1 MYSLIKRAL
10 LLSLMSVICMVASAQ
25 STITGNVKD
34 ASGEPMIGVTV
45 MVDDKVGAITDFD
58 GNFSIND
65 VSHSS
70 KLKISYIGYKDQ
82 TVAVGNKTVFN
93 IVLEEDNQSLN
104 EVVVVGYGTMKK
116 TDLTGSVSSVNT
128 DQLNAKGAP
137 NVLENLQGSVP
148 GVSITKSTGR
158 TNGGYDIEIRGKS
171 SINSDVTPMYVVDGI
186 IMSDIDWLNPQD
198 IERIDVLKDAS
209 STAIYGSRA
218 TAGVVMVTTKSGT
231 TVDKKAT
238 KPSISYDG
246 YYGISNVTRM
256 PDLCDGQQFY
266 NYRFL
271 RFLTNGS
278 QSTLN
283 GQTVTTMGQTD
294 FKQMGLYNTSKDE
307 YRMKSMLESGDTY
320 DWPGMVTQNGKQQN
334 HYLAVSGSTD
344 ALNYHVGLGYSSDE
358 GVYKGDSEEKF
369 NFKGSLDATINK
381 YISAGFS
388 VNLAKVGNSYAN
400 DDGIK
405 NAYRMAP
412 YSVPYDSEGNLNQR
426 PGNYA
431 ALGSDSSNQFTDDQN
446 PLILLQNAKERKDTY
461 RAISN
466 IYLQINPYKGITFKT
481 TFSPDFTYYRDGSYT
496 GTLDE
501 SANNE
506 AMKTEKTNFS
516 YKWDNVLTWDQM
528 FGENHHLNI
537 MGLYSV
543 EYAKSEQQKLDYTSV
558 LDGTYWWNM
567 STGDYAAG
575 SNSANSYS
583 ESSLMSYA
591 LRGNY
596 TLMGRYMLTATIR
609 WDGSSKFTKDYRWGS
624 FPSVALAWRLSE
636 EPFMAKT
643 KKWLSNAKV
652 RLSYGV
658 TGNNAGIGNYDTQQT
673 VSSALY
679 YPFGS
684 TYYTGFYPS
693 GVVDASLQWEK
704 SHEYNVGIDF
714 GFLNE
719 RIRGSVDWYQKT
731 SKDLLYSVNLPLESG
746 GGTVTTNIGSVRNTG
761 IEVSLTTENIATK
774 DWHWTTTF
782 TFAHNKNTVREI
794 NGTGNYYSGSPTGNL
809 IIGRPYNNLYGYEW
823 KGIVN
828 DKMMT
833 VPDNEIAKAMGF
845 TPGSQVK
852 SADYY
857 YTCYGWYEGSPIIVD
872 RNGDGKFTDDDKK
885 IYNSDPAWTGSITSN
900 LTWKDWDFSFSIYAK
915 QNFKVES
922 SFMAQYLN
930 YGYRGW
936 QVLSV
941 DYYIPAG
948 TLIDCDGVNDDGT
961 YINPV
966 YQETTHYGSYP
977 FPSYQIATASV
988 TDQYWDGHN
997 GVAADS
1003 YVNAS
1008 FVKVKNITLG
1018 YTFPSKWM
1026 KKIGCNK
1033 LRIYCTVT
1041 NPFVFTKYK
1050 GFDPEWADAATKNDG
1065 PSTITWQFGA
1075 NIKF

>member
-1 MYSLIKRAL
+1 MYLLIKRAL
-10 LLSLMSVICMVASAQ
+10 LLSLMSVICIVASAQ
-25 STITGNVKD
+25 TTVTGNVKD

-58 GNFSIND
+58 GNFSIKD
-65 VSHSS
+65 VSQSS

-82 TVAVGNKTVFN
+82 TVTVGNKTVFN

-158 TNGGYDIEIRGKS
+158 TNGGFDIEIRGKS

-231 TVDKKAT
+231 TVDKKAS

-246 YYGISNVTRM
+246 YYGITSTART
-256 PDLCDGQQFY
+256 PEFADGPQWYQYRF
-266 NYRFL
+266 YRFL
-271 RFLTNGS
+271 EYAAGQSSANSGQPVYGMTNYD
-278 QSTLN
+278 QMALVN
-283 GQTVTTMGQTD
+283 GDTG
-294 FKQMGLYNTSKDE
+294 E
-307 YRMKSMLESGDTY
+307 ARMKTLMQENNLW
-320 DWPGMVTQNGKQQN
+320 DWPSLVTQNGHQQN

-344 ALNYHVGLGYSSDE
+344 ALNYHVGLGYSSED
-358 GVYKGDSEEKF
+358 GIYSGDSEEKF
-369 NFKGSLDATINK
+369 NFKGSLDAKINK

-388 VNLAKVGNSYAN
+388 VNLAKIGNSYA
-400 DDGIK
+400 DDTGVQY
-405 NAYRMAP
+405 AYRMNV
-412 YSVPYDSEGNLNQR
+412 YMQPYDSEGNLNMY
-426 PGNYA
+426 PGNST
-431 ALGSDSSNQFTDDQN
+431 ALGTTGNQFTDQIN
-446 PLILLQNAKERKDTY
+446 PLIYLANSKERKDTY
-461 RAISN
+461 RAITN
-466 IYLQINPYKGITFKT
+466 IYLQIDPIKGLTIKS
-481 TFSPDFTYYRDGSYT
+481 TFSPNYTWYRDGSYS
-496 GTLDE
+496 GTMDGSTTN
-501 SANNE
+501 SASKKDQMSFN
-506 AMKTEKTNFS
+506 
-516 YKWDNVLTWDQM
+516 YKWDNVVTYDKM
-528 FGENHHLNI
+528 FGEDHHLNV

-543 EYAKSEQQKLDYTSV
+543 EWGKSETQKLAYTGV

-567 STGDYAAG
+567 STGEYTAG
-575 SNSANSYS
+575 SNSTNSYS

-596 TLMGRYMLTATIR
+596 TYLGRYMVTATIR
-609 WDGSSKFTKDYRWGS
+609 WDGSSKFAKDHRWGS

-636 EPFMAKT
+636 EPFMEKT
-643 KKWLSNAKV
+643 RKWLSNAKV

-673 VSSALY
+673 LSSALY

-693 GVVDASLQWEK
+693 GVVDANLNWEK

-719 RIRGSVDWYQKT
+719 RIRGTFDWYQKT
-731 SKDLLYSVNLPLESG
+731 STDLLYSVNLPLESG

-761 IEVSLTTENIATK
+761 VEISLTTENIVTK

-794 NGTGNYYSGSPTGNL
+794 NGSGNYYSGSASGNL
-809 IIGRPYNNLYGYEW
+809 IIGEAYNNVYGYEW
-823 KGIVN
+823 NGIVS
-828 DKMMT
+828 DKNMI
-833 VPDNEIAKAMGF
+833 VPDNEISRTMGL
-845 TPGSQVK
+845 TPGSTMK

-857 YTCYGWYEGSPIIVD
+857 YTCYGWSEGMPIIVD

-885 IYNSDPAWTGSITSN
+885 IYNSDPKWTGSLTSS
-900 LTWKDWDFSFSIYAK
+900 LTWKDWDFSFTIYAK
-915 QNFKVES
+915 QKFTVES
-922 SFMAQYLN
+922 PFLTQYLN
-930 YGYRGW
+930 YNYRGW
-936 QVLSV
+936 QILNV
-941 DYYIPAG
+941 DNYIPAG
-948 TLIDCDGVNDDGT
+948 TLLDCDGLNADGT

-966 YQETTHYGSYP
+966 YQETTHYGDYP
-977 FPSYQIATASV
+977 FPNASV
-988 TDQYWDGHN
+988 SNGGTGSYWLGLTNSYTD
-997 GVAADS
+997 
-1003 YVNAS
+1003 AS

-1026 KKIGCNK
+1026 KKIGCNR

-1041 NPFVFTKYK
+1041 NPFVFTHYK
-1050 GFDPEWADAATKNDG
+1050 GFDPEWADASLKNDG
-1065 PSTITWQFGA
+1065 PSTVTWQFGA

>member
-1 MYSLIKRAL
+1 MYLLIKRAL
-10 LLSLMSVICMVASAQ
+10 LLSLMSVICIVASAQ
-25 STITGNVKD
+25 TTVTGNVKD

-148 GVSITKSTGR
+148 GVSITKSSGR

-231 TVDKKAT
+231 TVDKKAS

-246 YYGISNVTRM
+246 YYGISEVTRM
-256 PDLCDGQQFY
+256 PDFMDSQEFY

-271 RFLTNGS
+271 RFTTSTYSNLTSATNG
-278 QSTLN
+278 QSVLGMASTY
-283 GQTVTTMGQTD
+283 
-294 FKQMGLYNTSKDE
+294 FPQMALYNSSTGE
-307 YRMKSMLESGDTY
+307 YRLKTMLADGEY
-320 DWPGMVTQNGKQQN
+320 VDWPSLVTQNGHQQN
-334 HYLAVSGSTD
+334 HYLAVSGSSD
-344 ALNYHVGLGYSSDE
+344 KLNYHVGLGYSSE
-358 GVYKGDSEEKF
+358 KGIYTGDNEEKF
-369 NFKGSLDATINK
+369 NFKGSLDAQINK

-388 VNLAKVGNSYAN
+388 VNLAKIGNTYGY
-400 DDGIK
+400 DDAIK
-405 NAYRMAP
+405 YAYRMN
-412 YSVPYDSEGNLNQR
+412 SFMQPYDEDGNLWDM
-426 PGNYA
+426 PGGYEA
-431 ALGSDSSNQFTDDQN
+431 MGSSSDYQFSSQKN
-446 PLILLQNAKERKDTY
+446 PLLYLQDYKESRDTY

-466 IYLQINPYKGITFKT
+466 IYLQINPYKGVTFKT
-481 TFSPDFTYYRDGSYT
+481 TFSPNYSYYRDGTYR
-496 GTLDE
+496 GYYDE
-501 SANNE
+501 EEDMAKKNTQMSFN
-506 AMKTEKTNFS
+506 

-528 FGENHHLNI
+528 FGEDHHINL

-543 EYAKSEQQKLDYTSV
+543 EYGKTETQKLYYTDV

-567 STGDYAAG
+567 STGEYVAG
-575 SNSANSYS
+575 SNSTNSYS
-583 ESSLMSYA
+583 ESSLMSWA

-596 TLMGRYMLTATIR
+596 TFKGRYMITATIR

-643 KKWLSNAKV
+643 KKWLSNAKI

-673 VSSALY
+673 VSSAIY

-693 GVVDASLQWEK
+693 GVVDAELQWEK
-704 SHEYNVGIDF
+704 SHEYNAGIDF
-714 GFLNE
+714 GFFNE

-731 SKDLLYSVNLPLESG
+731 STDLLYSVQLPLESG
-746 GGTVTTNIGSVRNTG
+746 GGSVTTNIGSVRNTG
-761 IEVSLTTENIATK
+761 VEVSLTTENIATK

-782 TFAHNKNTVREI
+782 TFAHNKNTVREV
-794 NGTGNYYSGSPTGNL
+794 NGTGNYYSGSATGNL
-809 IIGRPYNNLYGYEW
+809 IIGYAYNNIYDYEW
-823 KGIVN
+823 NGIVS

-833 VPDNEIAKAMGF
+833 VPDNDIAKSMGF

-852 SADYY
+852 SYEYY
-857 YTCYGWYEGSPIIVD
+857 NKCYGWIEGDPIIVD

-885 IYNSDPAWTGSITSN
+885 IYNSDPVWTGSITST

-915 QNFKVES
+915 QHYTVTSATLGE
-922 SFMAQYLN
+922 Y
-930 YGYRGW
+930 YRMDDRGRMHMNM
-936 QVLSV
+936 

-948 TLIDCDGVNDDGT
+948 TLIDCDGVNADGT

-966 YQETTHYGSYP
+966 YQETTHYGSFP
-977 FPSYQIATASV
+977 FPSVDVANQSVVSSYWTDVTSTYTDAS
-988 TDQYWDGHN
+988 YW
-997 GVAADS
+997 
-1003 YVNAS
+1003 
-1008 FVKVKNITLG
+1008 KVKNITLG

-1026 KKIGCNK
+1026 KHIGCNK
-1033 LRIYCTVT
+1033 FRIYCTVT
-1041 NPFVFTKYK
+1041 NPIVFTKYK
-1050 GFDPEWADAATKNDG
+1050 GFDPEWGGASMKNDG